1 MNNQKECRRIN
12 LLQKRESLK
21 WSGGRI
27 MVILIK
33 SQSKLIQVKMDSKTM
48 IKVAIF
54 VNSSIKYDDAWASVF
69 VF

>member
-1 MNNQKECRRIN
+1 
-12 LLQKRESLK
+12 
-21 WSGGRI
+21 

-54 VNSSIKYDDAWASVF
+54 VNSSIKFDDAWASVF